1 MPTSNRPAPCPCGR
15 HGWTLPERIRAAHR
29 CKQGETEGA
38 SEPNSEPSCEGEVTW
53 AAHRH
58 PVPSLLAERV
68 PLRLARLLWRPGQTG
83 HNVTRGVATA
93 RNRRTFKW
101 KTTTAQKARAP
112 RRPRITE
119 SLVECF
125 KLPVPHACCRCGCGP
140 SQMQHR
146 PCVKDSWRVLQV
158 LCLGCGSVVSACRNA
173 FMHCCPY
180 YLACKKF
187 FKSFRDS
194 LCSQSLKTG
203 VTSPPSR
210 PRHLS

>member
-58 PVPSLLAERV
+58 PVPSLLADRV

-93 RNRRTFKW
+93 RN
-101 KTTTAQKARAP
+101 AAP
-112 RRPRITE
+112 SNGRPRPPKRQE
-119 SLVECF
+119 RLGGQELQSPSSNVSSFLSLMLAVTAAA
-125 KLPVPHACCRCGCGP
+125 VPHKCNI
-140 SQMQHR
+140 
-146 PCVKDSWRVLQV
+146 VRVLRVPGACYRFYAWAAV
-158 LCLGCGSVVSACRNA
+158 LL
-173 FMHCCPY
+173 
-180 YLACKKF
+180 
-187 FKSFRDS
+187 
-194 LCSQSLKTG
+194 
-203 VTSPPSR
+203 
-210 PRHLS
+210 